1 MKRPILIAT
10 GYVSLGLGIAG
21 IFLPLVPTTPLVLVA
36 AWCFARSSPRL
47 HAALLANKRLGP
59 PLRVWQEERAI
70 SRRGKVAALGSLGAS
85 LGILTVAVEPALVA
99 LASVP
104 MGAVAAYVATRPRPR
119 SEAAPAARATDEA
132 KDDGKGGASPL
143 PLPVTQA
150 EAEGAATT
158 LRDPARERA

>member
-21 IFLPLVPTTPLVLVA
+21 VFLPLLPTTPFVLVA

-70 SRRGKVAALGSLGAS
+70 SRRGKIAALGSLGAS
-85 LGILTVAVEPALVA
+85 LGILSVVVEPGLVA
-99 LASVP
+99 LAAVP

-119 SEAAPAARATDEA
+119 SEAPATRA
-132 KDDGKGGASPL
+132 KS
-143 PLPVTQA
+143 
-150 EAEGAATT
+150 
-158 LRDPARERA
+158 RS